1 MEHTYQHIRFS
12 YEDGVGHVVL
22 NRPDTLNSFTEIMHA
37 DLRAALDFLEARDDL
52 RGLILT
58 GTGRGFCAG
67 QDLSERTP
75 LPPGEK
81 RDLSL
86 GLKHHYEPLVKRL
99 KALPVPVVCFV
110 NGVAAGAGVSL
121 ALACDLVYAVQSA
134 RFVQAFTRI
143 GLLPDAGAT
152 YAWPRLVGWQ
162 RAMGASLFAEPV
174 PAATAEQWGLIWR
187 CIPDEELDAT
197 MQSVHTRLAS
207 GATLA
212 YAATKQALNA
222 AADNTLGEQM
232 ALESD
237 LQKALGLTSDYQE
250 GMKAF
255 AEKRPPRFTG
265 Q

>member
-1 MEHTYQHIRFS
+1 MEHVYQHIRFS
-12 YEDGVGHVVL
+12 YDDGVGRIAL

-37 DLRAALDFLEARDDL
+37 DLRAALDFLEARGDL

-67 QDLSERTP
+67 QDLTERKP

-86 GLKHHYEPLVKRL
+86 GLKLHYEPLVLRL
-99 KALPVPVVCFV
+99 RALPVPVVCFV

-121 ALACDLVYAVQSA
+121 ALACALVYAVQSA

-152 YAWPRLVGWQ
+152 YAWPLRVGRQ

-174 PAATAEQWGLIWR
+174 AAATAEQWGLIWR
-187 CIPDEELDAT
+187 CIPDEALDAT
-197 MQSVHTRLAS
+197 MQSVHAQLAC
-207 GATLA
+207 GATRA
-212 YAATKQALNA
+212 YAATKHALNA
-222 AADNTLGEQM
+222 AERNTLEEQM
-232 ALESD
+232 ALESA
-237 LQKALGLTSDYQE
+237 LQKELGLTDDYQE
-250 GMKAF
+250 GMRAF

-265 Q
+265 R